1 MIEIKKEISHHTDSM
16 IHNHPSSSEKS
27 QTRKVT
33 IMVVILVGVFVSCNI
48 LDFIWW
54 MLKTFKSDFNPPGVF
69 TCLSDFAETLSAS
82 VNVIIY
88 STFGEKF
95 RKTFTSLFCPSVFK
109 NQAQSTQAESIP
121 LTRQKTLTTQ
131 ISMSTRV

>member
-16 IHNHPSSSEKS
+16 IHSHPSSSEKS

-69 TCLSDFAETLSAS
+69 TCLSDFSETLSAS

-95 RKTFTSLFCPSVFK
+95 RKTFASLFCPSFFK

>member
-1 MIEIKKEISHHTDSM
+1 
-16 IHNHPSSSEKS
+16 
-27 QTRKVT
+27 
-33 IMVVILVGVFVSCNI
+33 MVVILVVVFVSCNI

-54 MLKTFKSDFNPPGVF
+54 MLKTFKSDFNPAGVF

-95 RKTFTSLFCPSVFK
+95 RKTFASLFCPSFFGGV
-109 NQAQSTQAESIP
+109 SV
-121 LTRQKTLTTQ
+121 QK
-131 ISMSTRV
+131 